1 MIMTSKARVLVTI
14 KQDVL
19 DPQGEAVKKKLE
31 RLGLG
36 DSVDVR
42 IGKVID
48 ISFNSEKDLDANRD
62 RIQKMALEVLSNPI
76 IEDFVIEDQG
86 E

>member
-1 MIMTSKARVLVTI
+1 MTSKARVLVTI